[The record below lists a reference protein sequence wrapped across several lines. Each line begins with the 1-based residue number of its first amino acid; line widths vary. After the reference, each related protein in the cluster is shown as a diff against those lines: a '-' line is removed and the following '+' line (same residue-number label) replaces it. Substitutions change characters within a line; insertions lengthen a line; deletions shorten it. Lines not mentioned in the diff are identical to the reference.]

1 MTITIDDRFLL
12 RAGDEADLIAGNPT
26 PLERELWLVRDV
38 GLDDGKR
45 KLKIGDGVTPWN
57 DLPYL
62 AMGGGV
68 ETITPGSG
76 VAVDSTDPKNPV
88 VSSTLGSIALSGNP
102 LNYAALPSGLTS
114 GDSGKAYLL
123 KSDNLIYIWN
133 GSSFPANGSGVS
145 PYPPTDVYA
154 YATTCLIQTNPCGL
168 LDRALPG
175 RWQLSGNAT
184 IDAVNGVDFGTTGF
198 LYKSV
203 PELIGAS
210 DFTVEGVFKPSSI
223 AGVRELF
230 TWSDGTATS
239 GATLFSLFLEIN
251 AGKLRASLRN
261 GATINADFTT
271 AAVVVAA
278 NTEYH
283 IAVTV
288 AATTMTIWVN
298 GSNVGSATLAG
309 TRGNGQPNLR
319 IGQLQVGDLRQFVG
333 KMRAFRVTSGVARYT
348 SSFAPRALPWPFL

>member
-1 MTITIDDRFLL
+1 MPTIEDRFKI
-12 RAGDEADLIAGNPT
+12 RRGTATDLASVNEV
-26 PLERELWLVRDV
+26 PLKGEFVWETDQGLV
-38 GLDDGKR
+38 DGKY
-45 KLKIGDGVTPWN
+45 KLKIGDGVTHYN
-57 DLPYL
+57 DLAYL
-62 AMGGGV
+62 QLGGGV

-133 GSSFPANGSGVS
+133 GSSFPASGSGVS

-210 DFTVEGVFKPSSI
+210 DFTVEGVFKPSSVT
-223 AGVRELF
+223 GTRELF
-230 TWSDGTATS
+230 AWSDGTATS
-239 GATLFSLFLEIN
+239 TATLFSLFLEIT
-251 AGKLRASLRN
+251 AGKLRATLRN
-261 GATINADFTT
+261 GGASNADFTT
-271 AAVVVAA
+271 ASTVVSAG
-278 NTEYH
+278 TEYH

-288 AATTMTIWVN
+288 SATTMTIWVN
-298 GSNVGSATLAG
+298 GSNVGSATLTG
-309 TRGNGQPNLR
+309 TRGTGQSNLR
-319 IGQLQVGDLRQFVG
+319 IGQLQANDLRQFSG
-333 KMRAFRVTSGVARYT
+333 KMKAFRVTSGVARYT
-348 SSFAPRALPWPFL
+348 SSFTPRVLPWPFL